1 MYWFHRDLFSRQVTV
16 CFANSNLENMN
27 AFLAMSRH
35 SELRR
40 ILEELEDYRGG
51 NYFAIPGEYLE
62 LSVEDGVVT
71 AQICLC
77 DAWPCRMN
85 VDFFRRLVT
94 DYLAQWEILRRELD
108 GQ

>member
-1 MYWFHRDLFSRQVTV
+1 MYWFHRDPFAYHVNV
-16 CFANSNLENMN
+16 CFVDSDLENMN

-35 SELRR
+35 SELQR
-40 ILEELEDYRGG
+40 IVEELADYEGG
-51 NYFAIPGEYLE
+51 RYFAVPGEYLE
-62 LSVEDGVVT
+62 LTVEGGLVT

-77 DAWPCRMN
+77 DAWPCQMD

-94 DYLAQWEILRRELD
+94 DYLAQWELLRRELE